1 MNNSPFQLFLT
12 NNSPRSARAVFRG
25 LLILTLCFAFLAG
38 SVHSASAYDLTK
50 VKNASFEKDTNG
62 DGIPNAWTPTDLSAA
77 DKRVCN
83 QSYAGSCSYRMV
95 GDGIGKYLY
104 QETLY
109 SSGPAGIVATLS
121 VWAKGNAIDLGGGY
135 ARLILTFNWTGGGSN
150 GCYINIP
157 AGSSPWTF
165 REVSCDA
172 DQAFDVMSI
181 YLETDADS
189 GKMWFD
195 KVKLVAAPP

>member
-1 MNNSPFQLFLT
+1 MNNSPIERLLAKDRIRPVRAFL
-12 NNSPRSARAVFRG
+12 RG

-121 VWAKGNAIDLGGGY
+121 VWTKGNAIDLGGGY
-135 ARLILTFNWTGGGSN
+135 ARLILSFNWTGGGSN